1 MSCCHFVPVPVAG
14 YLGFPK
20 FSVASRSDVFG
31 AILMSVPEA
40 AVDKNYGFPAGQHDV
55 RRAGKAFDMDT
66 EPEAT
71 FMQTASDGKL
81 RAGVFAPDAC
91 HALVALLFCHP
102 VCHSFPLLFIFPV

>member
-1 MSCCHFVPVPVAG
+1 
-14 YLGFPK
+14 
-20 FSVASRSDVFG
+20 
-31 AILMSVPEA
+31 MSVPEA